1 MEKGVVFGNVSQQLL
16 FVFSNFRLYKY
27 FFLDYRKIPKIS
39 PGAYIFASLFFGGL
53 LGGGAWEVMF
63 KNVTF
68 LAYKC
73 FVMGNNN

>member
-1 MEKGVVFGNVSQQLL
+1 MLAS
-16 FVFSNFRLYKY
+16 
-27 FFLDYRKIPKIS
+27 FFL
-39 PGAYIFASLFFGGL
+39 GGL
-53 LGGGAWEVMF
+53 GGKVMF